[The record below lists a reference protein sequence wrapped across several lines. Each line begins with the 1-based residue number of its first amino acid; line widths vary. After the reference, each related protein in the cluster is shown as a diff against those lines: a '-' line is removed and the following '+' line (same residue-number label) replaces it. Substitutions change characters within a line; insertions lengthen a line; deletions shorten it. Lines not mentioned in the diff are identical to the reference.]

1 MLQIELVCPII
12 VHHHCLSAKKTHL
25 NKGRCLWSILFSD
38 FQKLLTQ
45 ELKLLPYLIVDS
57 GSIRAL
63 DSSSPVHTQVHLV
76 LQKWLLAFFYC
87 GLMHTTACSR
97 CLSAP
102 VTCWAKWQQQTGG
115 DNAKKRCNAVLF
127 FSLCLKE
134 NVAVTYHF
142 AILSILKVKKIVW
155 SLNIHTLPCCCLW
168 AMG

>member
-1 MLQIELVCPII
+1 MKNLVFRLPKAINSGTQIAYLFNCGFWKHP
-12 VHHHCLSAKKTHL
+12 
-25 NKGRCLWSILFSD
+25 SIGFN
-38 FQKLLTQ
+38 
-45 ELKLLPYLIVDS
+45 
-57 GSIRAL
+57 
-63 DSSSPVHTQVHLV
+63 SPVHIQVHLV

-102 VTCWAKWQQQTGG
+102 VTCWAKWQQQTGR
-115 DNAKKRCNAVLF
+115 DNTKKHCNAVLF